1 VPVEM
6 HGGLGEN
13 QSSQD
18 AITRLQIPGDAV
30 GLSSKPSSHLSPWA
44 GTGEIGGEKD
54 PLNS

>member
-1 VPVEM
+1 M